1 MYSGP
6 GGQCDD
12 NLRFPWI
19 VVSVMWVNRE
29 KFATFMSERCA
40 ACESRARDG
49 APHRTIRG
57 RVAEWRRMGNGRTC
71 AICVCLLDNV
81 LKHVYWVVYL
91 KYVSGIIDNCAEYV

>member
-40 ACESRARDG
+40 RHVKVVHVTE
-49 APHRTIRG
+49 PLIG
-57 RVAEWRRMGNGRTC
+57 RYEEGLRNGGGLAMGVLVPSVYMF
-71 AICVCLLDNV
+71 IMCL
-81 LKHVYWVVYL
+81 KYVYWVVCL
-91 KYVSGIIDNCAEYV
+91 KYVYWHNCAEYV